1 VKLYD
6 GKLDSGRLACSQP
19 HLWEELIIQAKHV
32 KSKRERKRALA
43 TLHGD
48 VLSRESI
55 A

>member
-6 GKLDSGRLACSQP
+6 GKLDCGRLACSQAAA
-19 HLWEELIIQAKHV
+19 LVGGIQAKHV
-32 KSKRERKRALA
+32 KSKRERKRSLA